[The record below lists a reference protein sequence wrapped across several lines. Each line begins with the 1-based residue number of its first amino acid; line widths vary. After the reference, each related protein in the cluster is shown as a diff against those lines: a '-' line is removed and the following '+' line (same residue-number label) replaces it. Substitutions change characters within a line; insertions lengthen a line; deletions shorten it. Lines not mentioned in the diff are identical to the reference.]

1 MPRTTLVLLPG
12 LLNTRRVFEQQIEA
26 LSDFADCVVP
36 ELWHHDTIGAMAEAA
51 LALAPPTFALVGFSM
66 GGYVAFEILRRA
78 TQRVER
84 LALMDTQATPDSA
97 ESTKRRRALLE
108 QTKIGRFHG
117 VQRTLLPQLVHSRHI
132 NDATISQP
140 IFDMAQEIGADGFV
154 REQRAIIDRADSR
167 RMLVDIDIPTVV
179 IVGRPGPGD
188 AAAAL
193 RGDGGR
199 HRQLAAGRARGM
211 RPHEPAGEA
220 RGSHRGIEEMVEPM
234 NTVYAREDYLGADDY
249 IDIVAK
255 SGLNRPIE
263 DRGRVERMLAHANL
277 ILTARQDGRLVG
289 FARSLTDFCFCCYL
303 SDLAVDKACQG
314 QGIGKRLIEETRV
327 HAGGDL
333 TTTLLLSAPTAMT
346 FYQGIKMPNAD
357 NCFLYR
363 RKR

>member
-1 MPRTTLVLLPG
+1 
-12 LLNTRRVFEQQIEA
+12 
-26 LSDFADCVVP
+26 
-36 ELWHHDTIGAMAEAA
+36 
-51 LALAPPTFALVGFSM
+51 
-66 GGYVAFEILRRA
+66 
-78 TQRVER
+78 
-84 LALMDTQATPDSA
+84 
-97 ESTKRRRALLE
+97 
-108 QTKIGRFHG
+108 
-117 VQRTLLPQLVHSRHI
+117 
-132 NDATISQP
+132 
-140 IFDMAQEIGADGFV
+140 
-154 REQRAIIDRADSR
+154 
-167 RMLVDIDIPTVV
+167 
-179 IVGRPGPGD
+179 
-188 AAAAL
+188 
-193 RGDGGR
+193 
-199 HRQLAAGRARGM
+199 
-211 RPHEPAGEA
+211 
-220 RGSHRGIEEMVEPM
+220 M
-234 NTVYAREDYLGADDY
+234 NTVYAREDYLGADEY
-249 IDIVAK
+249 IDMVAK

>member
-1 MPRTTLVLLPG
+1 
-12 LLNTRRVFEQQIEA
+12 
-26 LSDFADCVVP
+26 
-36 ELWHHDTIGAMAEAA
+36 
-51 LALAPPTFALVGFSM
+51 
-66 GGYVAFEILRRA
+66 
-78 TQRVER
+78 
-84 LALMDTQATPDSA
+84 
-97 ESTKRRRALLE
+97 
-108 QTKIGRFHG
+108 
-117 VQRTLLPQLVHSRHI
+117 
-132 NDATISQP
+132 
-140 IFDMAQEIGADGFV
+140 
-154 REQRAIIDRADSR
+154 
-167 RMLVDIDIPTVV
+167 
-179 IVGRPGPGD
+179 
-188 AAAAL
+188 
-193 RGDGGR
+193 
-199 HRQLAAGRARGM
+199 
-211 RPHEPAGEA
+211 
-220 RGSHRGIEEMVEPM
+220 M

-289 FARSLTDFCFCCYL
+289 FARSLTDFCFYL

-346 FYQGIKMPNAD
+346 FYQSIKMPNAD